1 MFPWLWFYAPQVHFP
16 WSGAV
21 AQQIAPD
28 AHWFFSGIR
37 PDAGDARIE
46 EQAFGVA
53 SYGKQ
58 LGLIT
63 EVLLALAQDSPSA
76 SAKAKPSIDKL
87 KAIQAEIERI
97 KASEYERVA
106 ASLAEQVT
114 AIRRRGGARARA
126 LEARLRPL
134 LEDTGGRRGRPA
146 TRGNA

>member
-1 MFPWLWFYAPQVHFP
+1 MMFPWLWFYAPQLHLP

-28 AHWFFSGIR
+28 THWFFGGIR
-37 PDAGDARIE
+37 PGAGDARIE

-63 EVLLALAQDSPSA
+63 EVLLALAQQSPQA
-76 SAKAKPSIDKL
+76 SAQAQESIDKL

-97 KASEYERVA
+97 KTSEYERVA
-106 ASLAEQVT
+106 ASLAEQVRD
-114 AIRRRGGARARA
+114 IRQRGGGKAKA
-126 LEARLRPL
+126 LDARLQAL
-134 LEDTGGRRGRPA
+134 LR
-146 TRGNA
+146 

>member
-1 MFPWLWFYAPQVHFP
+1 MFPGLWIYAPQVHFP

-28 AHWFFSGIR
+28 THWFFSGIR
-37 PDAGDARIE
+37 PGAGDARIE

-63 EVLLALAQDSPSA
+63 EVLLALAQESPPA
-76 SAKAKPSIDKL
+76 SAKAQESIDKL
-87 KAIQAEIERI
+87 KTIQAAIERL
-97 KASEYERVA
+97 KSAEYERVA
-106 ASLAEQVT
+106 VSLAEQV
-114 AIRRRGGARARA
+114 IRQRGGAKAKA

-134 LEDTGGRRGRPA
+134 LS
-146 TRGNA
+146 

>member
-1 MFPWLWFYAPQVHFP
+1 MFPWLWFYAPQFHFP

-28 AHWFFSGIR
+28 THWFFSGIR
-37 PDAGDARIE
+37 PGAGDARIE

-63 EVLLALAQDSPSA
+63 EVLLALAQESPAA
-76 SAKAKPSIDKL
+76 SAQAQESIDKL
-87 KAIQAEIERI
+87 KTIQAEIERL
-97 KASEYERVA
+97 KSAEYERVA
-106 ASLAEQVT
+106 VSLAEQVT
-114 AIRRRGGARARA
+114 AIQQRGGAKAKA

-134 LEDTGGRRGRPA
+134 LS
-146 TRGNA
+146 

>member
-28 AHWFFSGIR
+28 THWFFSGIR
-37 PDAGDARIE
+37 PGAGDAQIE
-46 EQAFGVA
+46 EQAFSVA

-63 EVLLALAQDSPSA
+63 EVLLALAQESPAA
-76 SAKAKPSIDKL
+76 SAKVRQSIDRL
-87 KAIQAEIERI
+87 KAIQAEIERL
-97 KASEYERVA
+97 KSTEYERVA

-114 AIRRRGGARARA
+114 AIRQRGGARARA
-126 LEARLRPL
+126 LEARLQPL
-134 LEDTGGRRGRPA
+134 LEDSGRRQRGRDGA
-146 TRGNA
+146 R